1 MTPIESLL
9 HKEKYTFSD
18 LRTVVEVLRSPEG
31 CPWDREQTHESI
43 RMNFLEEVY
52 ETVDAI
58 DRDDLTAMR
67 EELGDVLFQV
77 VFHAHI
83 AEEQS
88 RFDLEDVCDEICRK
102 MIIRHPHVFGEQVFT
117 ADGKALRDWEAI
129 KDKSHSYSTDTEI
142 LQAIPR
148 TLPALMRAQK
158 LGKKSRKL
166 GFDWEKEEAMGKVE
180 EELLEVK
187 EALAHESQER
197 IQEEFGDL
205 LLSTVNAARL
215 AGVDA
220 ELALTRAC
228 EKYLSRFASVEEQC
242 TKHGKKVA
250 ETSREDLLSYWKIAK
265 NTVD

>member
-1 MTPIESLL
+1 MDI
-9 HKEKYTFSD
+9 FS
-18 LRTVVEVLRSPEG
+18 R
-31 CPWDREQTHESI
+31 I
-43 RMNFLEEVY
+43 RDQYDEFNK
-52 ETVDAI
+52 AQH
-58 DRDDLTAMR
+58 R
-67 EELGDVLFQV
+67 
-77 VFHAHI
+77 I
-83 AEEQS
+83 ADYILQHP
-88 RFDLEDVCDEICRK
+88 EICG
-102 MIIRHPHVFGEQVFT
+102 F
-117 ADGKALRDWEAI
+117 ASLRQFAAA
-129 KDKSHSYSTDTEI
+129 TDTTAATV
-142 LQAIPR
+142 LNF
-148 TLPALMRAQK
+148 
-158 LGKKSRKL
+158 SRKL

>member
-1 MTPIESLL
+1 MVDWVSKKSYDI
-9 HKEKYTFSD
+9 KD
-18 LRTVVEVLRSPEG
+18 LEEIVRLLRSPGG
-31 CPWDREQTHESI
+31 CPWDREQTHQSI
-43 RMNFLEEVY
+43 RRDMLEEAY
-52 ETVDAI
+52 EVAEAI
-58 DRDDLTAMR
+58 DEEDPAHLK

-77 VFHAHI
+77 VFHARI
-83 AEEQS
+83 AEELE
-88 RFDLEDVCDEICRK
+88 RFDLEDICDEICRK

-117 ADGKALRDWEAI
+117 SDGKALRDWEAI
-129 KDKSHSYSTDTEI
+129 KDKSHEYTSDTEI

-180 EELLEVK
+180 EELTEVK
-187 EALAHESQER
+187 EAMSGESFER
-197 IQEEFGDL
+197 IEEEFGDL

-220 ELALTRAC
+220 ELALTKAC
-228 EKYLSRFASVEEQC
+228 EKYLARFSAVEAQC
-242 TKHGKKVA
+242 LRQGQKVA

-265 NTVD
+265 INAK